1 MFEQVGQSFDYEV
14 LTNQEWNDQFFKDYM
29 TPGLKLLENGE
40 QKLFFEGQA
49 EKAFN
54 ADKLLKEL
62 RKNIDQ

>member
-1 MFEQVGQSFDYEV
+1 
-14 LTNQEWNDQFFKDYM
+14 M

-40 QKLFFEGQA
+40 QRLSFEGQA